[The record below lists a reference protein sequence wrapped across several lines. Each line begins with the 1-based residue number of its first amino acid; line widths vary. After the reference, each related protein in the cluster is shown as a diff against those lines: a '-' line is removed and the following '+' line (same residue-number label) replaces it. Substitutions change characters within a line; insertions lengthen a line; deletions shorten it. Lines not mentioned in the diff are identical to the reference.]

1 MKSYH
6 DCRYNSA
13 IRVIRH
19 FVPLRIRINHEYC
32 AAAAAEIVIVST
44 IVSWSA
50 SQDVEVIVAGLDV
63 VAIVPRQYL
72 SREWM

>member
-1 MKSYH
+1 MKSYQ

-32 AAAAAEIVIVST
+32 AAAAEIAIVST
-44 IVSWSA
+44 IASWSA
-50 SQDVEVIVAGLDV
+50 SQDVEVIVAGFDV

>member
-1 MKSYH
+1 MKSYQ

-19 FVPLRIRINHEYC
+19 FVQLRIRINHEYC
-32 AAAAAEIVIVST
+32 DAAAETAIVST

-72 SREWM
+72 SRERL